1 MRDICDRFFQLQVAV
16 FKFPSA
22 LMKDPELGIHCGG
35 QLSHIGVMAGYVNQR
50 ICILFC
56 FFNKSGSDFSC

>member
-1 MRDICDRFFQLQVAV
+1 MGNIGDRFFQLQVAV

-22 LMKDPELGIHCGG
+22 LMKGPELGIYCRG
-35 QLSHIGVMAGYVNQR
+35 QLSHIGVMAGYVDQR

-56 FFNKSGSDFSC
+56 FFNKSGFDFSC